1 MSAPNHISLRFN
13 NRVEKGLSRLRLV
26 DAAGTVQ
33 SLPLAAADPGVDRLT
48 APLPSLRPGPYRV
61 EWQVLSADGHV
72 VSGRFAFTV
81 AP

>member
-1 MSAPNHISLRFN
+1 VSAPDRISLRFN

-26 DAAGTVQ
+26 DAAGVAR
-33 SLPLAAADPGVDRLT
+33 SLPLAATDHAVDRLT
-48 APLPSLRPGPYRV
+48 AAVPPLRPGPYRV

-72 VSGRFAFTV
+72 VSGRFTFTV